1 MDQCERRLNRGGDVE
16 CGLID
21 IWPIT
26 TETEPHSLCDAALLF
41 LEMIFDVSR
50 GSACHTLRASDLF
63 GSRLHHLLSNRG
75 DIPVHGIHNT
85 LVVVLISLYS
95 ALAAWGQTD
104 IMLGEGRQPQVAV
117 GPTGNAF
124 VVHAKDGVVRVNS
137 SSDGGKS
144 FGESVVVDTV
154 AGLPLGMRRGPR
166 IAVTKD
172 AVVITA
178 IGGEKGGGK
187 DGDIFA
193 WVSVD
198 QGKKWTRSAKPVNT
212 VHGSAREGMHG
223 MAAGADGTLAC
234 VWLDL
239 RNVKPGKPGTEVW
252 CALSKDGGR
261 TWSQEKAAYR
271 NPGGTVCECCHP
283 SVAVDEQGVITIMFR
298 NAVAGARDMYVTV
311 SKDGGKTF
319 SAGSKLGTGL
329 WKLNACPMDGG
340 AVTVHG
346 AKVTTIWRRDKTL
359 YVNVPG
365 EPEQSIASGTQPVIV
380 AATDGLYSLWMEGSG
395 LMYQV
400 PGQAAESL
408 SKSGGYPTI
417 ACAPDGKGP
426 VVAAWERDGNVV
438 IRTVK
443 PR

>member
-1 MDQCERRLNRGGDVE
+1 
-16 CGLID
+16 
-21 IWPIT
+21 
-26 TETEPHSLCDAALLF
+26 
-41 LEMIFDVSR
+41 MI
-50 GSACHTLRASDLF
+50 
-63 GSRLHHLLSNRG
+63 
-75 DIPVHGIHNT
+75 
-85 LVVVLISLYS
+85 VVLISLNS

-104 IMLGEGRQPQVAV
+104 IVLGEGRQPQVAV
-117 GPTGNAF
+117 GPTGDAF

-137 SSDGGKS
+137 SNDGGKS

-154 AGLPLGMRRGPR
+154 SGLPLGMRRGPR
-166 IAVTKD
+166 IAATKD

-198 QGKKWTRSAKPVNT
+198 QGKKWIRSAKPVNSIA
-212 VHGSAREGMHG
+212 GSAREGMHG

-252 CALSKDGGR
+252 CAVSKDGGK
-261 TWSQEKAAYR
+261 TWSQERAAYR

-283 SVAVDEQGVITIMFR
+283 SIAINDKGVITIMFR
-298 NAVAGARDMYVTV
+298 NALAGARDMYITV

-319 SAGSKLGTGL
+319 SAGSKLGNGS

-340 AVTVHG
+340 ALAVQGGNV
-346 AKVTTIWRRDKTL
+346 ATIWRRDKTV
-359 YVNVPG
+359 YADVPG
-365 EPEQSIASGTQPVIV
+365 KAEQSVATGTQPVV
-380 AATDGLYSLWMEGSG
+380 AAATDGLYSIWMEGSG
-395 LMYQV
+395 LTYQV
-400 PGQAAESL
+400 PGQAAASL

-426 VVAAWERDGNVV
+426 VVAAWEQDGKVV
-438 IRTVK
+438 IRAIK
-443 PR
+443 LR